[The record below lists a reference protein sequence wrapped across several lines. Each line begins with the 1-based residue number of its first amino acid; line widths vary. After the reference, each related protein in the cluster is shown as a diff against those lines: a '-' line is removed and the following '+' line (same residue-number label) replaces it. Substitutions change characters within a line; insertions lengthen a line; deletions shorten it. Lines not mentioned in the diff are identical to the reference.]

1 VRSFDV
7 FIIGAGQAGPPLAR
21 ALAKRGLAVA
31 IAERKHMGGSCINFG
46 CTPTKAAIASARVA
60 HLARRGGEYGVDVS
74 GVSVDF
80 RRVIER
86 ARGFAASFRDSLRQS
101 FAALENPLLIENHAR
116 LDGREDKSF
125 LVRAG
130 NESYAATHV
139 VLNTGTRTLIPPME
153 GVSGVPFLHAGNWLD
168 RTTLPRRLI
177 ILGGG
182 GIGLEMAQFYRRMGS
197 EVAIVE
203 SSERIAPIEDEDVS
217 AAIAAAFAAEDIEI
231 HTNAR
236 VAKVSHP
243 PAGIHV
249 TLANGDVLQGS
260 DLFVATGRTPN
271 TDDLGL
277 ETVGVRLSKNGF
289 VEADDRLSTSVD
301 RIWAGGDIR
310 GGPMFTHTAWDDHR
324 IIESQIA
331 GDKRKTTSGR
341 VVPYAI
347 FTDPEVGR
355 VGITETE
362 ARKTGRQIRVLRY
375 DMAKNAKARESG
387 ETQGFVKF
395 VIDAA
400 TEQLLGAA
408 IVSANASELV
418 HVCIDLMHA
427 KAPMS
432 NIRDAI
438 YVHPTLAEALQSTAL
453 LKDSSP
459 NALTAD

>member
-1 VRSFDV
+1 MRSFDV

-46 CTPTKAAIASARVA
+46 CTPTKAAIASARIA

-86 ARGFAASFRDSLRQS
+86 ARGFAVSFRDGLRQS
-101 FAALENPLLIENHAR
+101 FAPLENPLLIENHAR

-125 LVRAG
+125 LVHAG

-153 GVSGVPFLHAGNWLD
+153 GLSGVPFLHAGNWLD

-203 SSERIAPIEDEDVS
+203 SSARIAAIEDEDVS
-217 AAIAAAFAAEDIEI
+217 AAIAAALSSEGIEI
-231 HTNAR
+231 RTSAT
-236 VAKVSHP
+236 VANVS
-243 PAGIHV
+243 AAASGSRV
-249 TLANGDVLQGS
+249 TLTNGERLDGS
-260 DLFVATGRTPN
+260 DLFVATGRKPN

-289 VEADDRLSTSVD
+289 VEADERLSTSVD
-301 RIWAGGDIR
+301 RIWVAGDIR

-331 GDKRKTTSGR
+331 GDHRKTTAGR
-341 VVPYAI
+341 VIPYAI

-355 VGITETE
+355 AGMTEAE
-362 ARKTGRQIRVLRY
+362 ARKTGQQIRVLHY

-387 ETQGFVKF
+387 ERQGFVKF
-395 VIDAA
+395 VVDAG
-400 TEQLLGAA
+400 TDQLLGAA

-427 KAPMS
+427 KAPVS

-438 YVHPTLAEALQSTAL
+438 YVHPTLAEALQSAAL
-453 LKDSSP
+453 LDDLSP
-459 NALTAD
+459 RLTAG